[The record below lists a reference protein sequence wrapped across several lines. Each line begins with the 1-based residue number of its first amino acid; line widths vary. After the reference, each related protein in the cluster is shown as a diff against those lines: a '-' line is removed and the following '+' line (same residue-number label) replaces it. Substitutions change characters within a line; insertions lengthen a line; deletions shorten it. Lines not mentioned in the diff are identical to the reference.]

1 MNLST
6 RLMPRPSAESWGLF
20 SAIAAGERAG
30 RRPRFRLGTLMV
42 LGIRKFGLTA
52 LITATL
58 CSTTSRLV
66 AADPS
71 VEVFTQNGTV
81 TSARDGDISLFPQ
94 LPFRWSGTID
104 LGYDDNVSTTAGGG
118 GSAFTQTNLTV
129 AKDLRTARTKLSI
142 ELGIGVV
149 YYFHRING
157 RSTDPNGS
165 LKASLQH
172 NVSERLTLAASV
184 DAAYLAEPQFATGLG
199 PARRRGNYFTT
210 SDSLKASYAWS
221 PRLSSDTSYLLGLI
235 QYEDHLA
242 NVGQDRIENTFGE
255 SFRFLWSPRTTLI
268 AEYRFE
274 LIAYDGSLRNSS
286 THIALGGL
294 DYQISPR
301 LNATLRGGATLRK
314 FENQGNGERL
324 DPNASASL
332 NYLIGPSSSVNWTVG
347 YSIEEPDSAEA
358 LSRTTFRTGLELRYQ
373 LTGRLSANVT
383 LNYHH
388 DENAGL
394 LASGL
399 PGANLQEFT
408 EDAFELVLGA
418 KYTLTRRV
426 ALNFAITHTELDSE
440 RQLGGYSRNRYT
452 AGLAIN
458 Y

>member
-1 MNLST
+1 
-6 RLMPRPSAESWGLF
+6 
-20 SAIAAGERAG
+20 
-30 RRPRFRLGTLMV
+30 MV
-42 LGIRKFGLTA
+42 LGIRKLGLTA
-52 LITATL
+52 LTTATL

-71 VEVFTQNGTV
+71 VEVYTQSSTV
-81 TSARDGDISLFPQ
+81 TSARGGDISLFPQ

-104 LGYDDNVSTTAGGG
+104 VGYDDNVSTTAGGG
-118 GSAFTQTNLTV
+118 GSAFTQANLTV

-149 YYFHRING
+149 YYLDRMDGG
-157 RSTDPNGS
+157 RSTEPNGS

-184 DAAYLAEPQFATGLG
+184 DAAYLAEPEFATDLG
-199 PARRRGNYFTT
+199 PAQRRGNYFRT

-221 PRLSSDTSYLLGLI
+221 PRLSTDSSYSLGLI
-235 QYEDHLA
+235 QYENDSA
-242 NVGQDRIENTFGE
+242 SVGQNRVDHTFGE

-274 LIAYDGSLRNSS
+274 LINYDGSLRDSS

-301 LNATLRGGATLRK
+301 LNATLRGGATFRK
-314 FENQGNGERL
+314 FENQGNGERI

-347 YSIEEPDSAEA
+347 YSIEEPDFAEA
-358 LSRTTFRTGLELRYQ
+358 LIRTTFRTGLQLSYQ
-373 LTGRLSANVT
+373 LTGRLTANVT

-394 LASGL
+394 IASGL
-399 PGANLQEFT
+399 PGANLQGFT

-418 KYTLTRRV
+418 KYALTRRV
-426 ALNFAITHTELDSE
+426 ALDFGITHMELDSE
-440 RQLGGYSRNRYT
+440 RPLGGYSRNRYT
-452 AGLAIN
+452 AGLAIS